1 MSSSTPVPSC
11 SLGRPL
17 AARFPFSAVH
27 NIKRADTIKKH
38 RRFPPEAAVFSS
50 LLLFGEQLA
59 ERLAGFNRLVV
70 GRFAADDALTDELAA
85 RGLDVVFPIAHP
97 FAVAPA
103 VGAEQTHG
111 RP

>member
-1 MSSSTPVPSC
+1 M
-11 SLGRPL
+11 
-17 AARFPFSAVH
+17 
-27 NIKRADTIKKH
+27 
-38 RRFPPEAAVFSS
+38 
-50 LLLFGEQLA
+50 LLFGEQLA

-70 GRFAADDALTDELAA
+70 GRFTADDALTDELAA

-111 RP
+111 LAGQAGLDGLADVLGVDDSKWSLSIARGDRTGGSVVVHITC